1 MKLKRLD
8 LDGYEAKM
16 IGIERYKEIAR
27 KHNLFTQKWTYGR
40 LKEFSREIQEEI
52 DIKIS
57 KKKSLFKRLKRRK
70 NK

>member
-27 KHNLFTQKWTYGR
+27 KHNLFT
-40 LKEFSREIQEEI
+40 
-52 DIKIS
+52 
-57 KKKSLFKRLKRRK
+57 KK
-70 NK
+70 